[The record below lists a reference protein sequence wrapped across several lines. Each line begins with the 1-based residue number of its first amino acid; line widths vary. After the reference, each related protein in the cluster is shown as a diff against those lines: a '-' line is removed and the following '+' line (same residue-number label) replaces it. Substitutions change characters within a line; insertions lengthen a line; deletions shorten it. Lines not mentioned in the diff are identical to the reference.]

1 MKNAFTQKPHTAPV
15 ESAKSKKTK
24 QDALST
30 IAHAFITRQNP
41 SKQQQEQSPTSIR
54 RTPPQQRSMR

>member
-1 MKNAFTQKPHTAPV
+1 V

>member
-1 MKNAFTQKPHTAPV
+1 V
-15 ESAKSKKTK
+15 ENAKSKKTK

-54 RTPPQQRSMR
+54 HTPQQQRSML